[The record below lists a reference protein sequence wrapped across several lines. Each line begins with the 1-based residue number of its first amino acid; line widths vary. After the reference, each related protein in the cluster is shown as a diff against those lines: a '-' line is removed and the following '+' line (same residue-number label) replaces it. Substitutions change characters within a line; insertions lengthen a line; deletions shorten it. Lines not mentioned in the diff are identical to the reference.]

1 MPSFSF
7 RLTLPSLV
15 TQRDFLVIGL
25 LYDRRQML
33 ALHSDGYCRPNGC
46 ARFRSIDC
54 LLYPLF
60 CLLSFYLY
68 LSSTVLDISAH
79 PWRLLDDEPST
90 ACPIAALH
98 RSYLFC
104 KILSFLAAFS
114 FAIFYL
120 VFSFFSISLPHT
132 TLDLKRHLIHW
143 LKELD
148 CLDIEVISVWQM
160 QHAKFWTSYMKGKKH
175 SCGIESN

>member
-1 MPSFSF
+1 MFYICQALFTNKTVYSSSYNLFYMVESSWCPRSPIMPSFSF

-46 ARFRSIDC
+46 ARSRSIDC

-104 KILSFLAAFS
+104 KILSFLTAFS
-114 FAIFYL
+114 FAIFTLSFHFLVYL
-120 VFSFFSISLPHT
+120 CHTLP
-132 TLDLKRHLIHW
+132 LI
-143 LKELD
+143 
-148 CLDIEVISVWQM
+148 
-160 QHAKFWTSYMKGKKH
+160 
-175 SCGIESN
+175 